1 SPALKGSEL
10 ENKAEGLYRVRLDSG
25 AADTFF
31 EADYRRERILQAI
44 DNLNVFY
51 VALTRAIYGLKV
63 IAAPMPKNLGE
74 PKNMAQLLH
83 GYVDSDQYTIG
94 EPYPLGSLKRENE
107 GPETLEAGYASFP
120 ADSGNRLKFSP
131 EAADYF
137 GADGSVG
144 LEASRRIRGTVLHDI
159 LSRVNV
165 PEDLPAAVEAAIGT
179 GELPASE
186 QKATLALLKERM
198 DSVQDKGWFSP
209 DARVLS
215 EAAIIGPDGR
225 EYRPDRVVIHPDGA
239 VDIIDYK
246 FGEPHPSYQRQV
258 QRYMNLYRAMGHAA
272 VSGWLWYLESG
283 QVEQVS

>member
-1 SPALKGSEL
+1 
-10 ENKAEGLYRVRLDSG
+10 
-25 AADTFF
+25 
-31 EADYRRERILQAI
+31 
-44 DNLNVFY
+44 
-51 VALTRAIYGLKV
+51 
-63 IAAPMPKNLGE
+63 M
-74 PKNMAQLLH
+74 
-83 GYVDSDQYTIG
+83 
-94 EPYPLGSLKRENE
+94 
-107 GPETLEAGYASFP
+107 
-120 ADSGNRLKFSP
+120 
-131 EAADYF
+131 
-137 GADGSVG
+137 
-144 LEASRRIRGTVLHDI
+144 LHDI